1 MKSGSAR
8 GVLAMFVAVAAFSLM
23 DALLKVFAAYYP
35 PMQVTAMRA
44 AASLPFVFLP
54 LMWSG
59 RLSDLKPAR
68 LGFHLL
74 RAVLGVLMLI
84 TFVYALRHA
93 SLASVYSVYMA
104 APLLVAALAAWWLAE
119 KVDAGRWV
127 AIVVGFIGVL
137 IILQPRPDGMSLWT
151 GIAAAVSALCYAFV
165 VLTGRV
171 LARTETSSSMVCT
184 YLVVVLLIAGAL
196 AAAGWVAIRS
206 SDWGLLVVAGG
217 LGWVGQHYITEA
229 FRHSPAAVVAPIEY
243 TAILWGILIDW
254 AVWTVLPNG
263 TMLWGAGLVIS
274 AGVYVA
280 WRENRNGGAPADKPT
295 SAEADQR

>member
-1 MKSGSAR
+1 
-8 GVLAMFVAVAAFSLM
+8 
-23 DALLKVFAAYYP
+23 LKVFAAYYP

-44 AASLPFVFLP
+44 GASLPFVFLP
-54 LMWSG
+54 LIWAG
-59 RLSDLKPAR
+59 RLSDLRPSR

-74 RAVLGVLMLI
+74 RALLGVVMLI
-84 TFVYALRHA
+84 TFVYALRSA

-119 KVDAGRWV
+119 KVDAGRWL
-127 AIVVGFIGVL
+127 AIVVGFVGVL

-151 GIAAAVSALCYAFV
+151 GVAAAVSALCYAFV
-165 VLTGRV
+165 VLTARV

-184 YLVVVLLIAGAL
+184 YLVVVLLIAGAF
-196 AAAGWVAIRS
+196 AASGWVAIRS
-206 SDWGLLVVAGG
+206 TDWGLLVVAGG

-263 TMLWGAGLVIS
+263 TMLWGAGLVIA

-280 WRENRNGGAPADKPT
+280 WRENRSHRTPAT
-295 SAEADQR
+295 QAEADQR

>member
-8 GVLAMFVAVAAFSLM
+8 GVLAMFIAIAAFSLM

-44 AASLPFVFLP
+44 GASLPFVFLP
-54 LMWSG
+54 LIWAG
-59 RLSDLKPAR
+59 RLSDLRPSR

-74 RAVLGVLMLI
+74 RALLGVVMLI
-84 TFVYALRHA
+84 TFVYALRSA

-119 KVDAGRWV
+119 KVDAGRWL
-127 AIVVGFIGVL
+127 AIVVGFVGVL

-151 GIAAAVSALCYAFV
+151 GVAAAVSALCYAFV
-165 VLTGRV
+165 VLTARV

-184 YLVVVLLIAGAL
+184 YLVVVLLIAGAF
-196 AAAGWVAIRS
+196 AASGWVAIRS
-206 SDWGLLVVAGG
+206 TDWGLLVVAGG

-263 TMLWGAGLVIS
+263 TMLWGAGLVIA

-280 WRENRNGGAPADKPT
+280 WRENRSHRTPAT
-295 SAEADQR
+295 QAEADQR